1 MPLTPADFDLI
12 PDDDA
17 DLIFGNSKIT
27 RNRWRREGGGP
38 PFIKIG
44 RRIFYPRAKL
54 AACCRGGGQDLGR
67 RSRRAAT
74 LRGRSH
80 IPRS

>member
-17 DLIFGNSKIT
+17 DPIFGNGKVT
-27 RNRWRREGGGP
+27 RGRWRREGGGP

-44 RRIFYPRAKL
+44 RRIFYR
-54 AACCRGGGQDLGR
+54 QDHL
-67 RSRRAAT
+67 RSWFEAREA
-74 LRGRSH
+74 RSTAESKQKIRDLH
-80 IPRS
+80 EGENR

>member
-17 DLIFGNSKIT
+17 DPIFLNSKIT
-27 RNRWRREGGGP
+27 RGRWRREGGGP

-54 AACCRGGGQDLGR
+54 ADWIS
-67 RSRRAAT
+67 SREALSTAEFKAEA
-74 LRGRSH
+74 SQ
-80 IPRS
+80 SA

>member
-17 DLIFGNSKIT
+17 DPIFGNSKIT
-27 RNRWRREGGGP
+27 RGRWRREGGGP

-54 AACCRGGGQDLGR
+54 ADWI
-67 RSRRAAT
+67 
-74 LRGRSH
+74 RGREASSTAELKQKL
-80 IPRS
+80 RNQRDRQVA